1 MALSKPRAQFAH
13 RRTVRLL
20 VDTDVSD
27 IDALKIAQSLSAYAD
42 DIQGIVPLF
51 GGKCFDITL
60 ASPEAAAKL
69 AQEGI
74 DYEQVHKPLRLL
86 GQRSIHVSV
95 FVSVEYPDADL
106 LNLLATYGQLK
117 SKSVRHLRFSEQ
129 GFTHI
134 ENGVRV
140 VEFTRI
146 ERDIPKRLVIAGLE
160 IGFKYSGQPV
170 TCHRCHSTEHVVKNC
185 PKRRRHIVGGGDENN
200 PPPPANNAD
209 PPAGQV
215 EDRGDEPEEG
225 MDVHTTPELF
235 SPPSASA
242 TYAQAA
248 TGTSSDEPTEPTNS
262 QGTTTT
268 QTNWDFLAP
277 RATKGGR
284 KRDPPPRTS
293 SDDEES
299 TPKKHINAEPTDSPI
314 AEPANT
320 TVASGSPPS
329 QSSTAPP
336 APSGLKKFITA
347 LAQGGNARN
356 ILMKTVPA
364 VIFYR
369 CQAYYLFHKYGEF
382 TEQLGKKHKASPAC
396 AEHWASL
403 KGTVPQDAFAQ
414 LLEAFKDIQKRYE
427 LFITD

>member
-1 MALSKPRAQFAH
+1 MALSKPRVQFAH

-20 VDTDVSD
+20 VDDDLTN
-27 IDALKIAQSLSAYAD
+27 IDALKLAQSLPAYAE

-74 DYEQVHKPLRLL
+74 DFEQCHKTLRLL

-95 FVSVEYPDADL
+95 FVSVEFPDVDL
-106 LNLLATYGQLK
+106 LNLLATYGELK
-117 SKSVRHLRFSEQ
+117 SKNVRHLRFSEP

-140 VEFTRI
+140 VEFSRI

-170 TCHRCHSTEHVVKNC
+170 TCHRCHSTDHVVKNC
-185 PKRRRHIVGGGDENN
+185 PKRRRPIVGGGDENN
-200 PPPPANNAD
+200 PPPPANNVD
-209 PPAGQV
+209 PPAGQPA
-215 EDRGDEPEEG
+215 DQRDEPGES
-225 MDVHTTPELF
+225 MDVNTAPELF
-235 SPPSASA
+235 SPPAASP

-248 TGTSSDEPTEPTNS
+248 TGTSSDELAELLPVPGPTTPLT
-262 QGTTTT
+262 
-268 QTNWDFLAP
+268 DRDPPAP

-284 KRDPPPRTS
+284 KRDPPPPTS

-299 TPKKHINAEPTDSPI
+299 APKKHINAEPADSPI

-320 TVASGSPPS
+320 TAASSA
-329 QSSTAPP
+329 SSASAPK
-336 APSGLKKFITA
+336 APSGLKTFITA
-347 LAQGGNARN
+347 LAQGGPARVT
-356 ILMKTVPA
+356 LMKTVPA

-369 CQAYYLFHKYGEF
+369 CQGYFLYHKYGEF

-396 AEHWASL
+396 AEHWDSL

-414 LLEAFKDIQKRYE
+414 LLAAFQDIQKRYG
-427 LFITD
+427 LYTTD

>member
-1 MALSKPRAQFAH
+1 
-13 RRTVRLL
+13 

-200 PPPPANNAD
+200 PPPQLTMLIPQRAKLKTGGMSLRRAWTSTPPQSFFPPQPRLRRTLKRQLGPA
-209 PPAGQV
+209 P
-215 EDRGDEPEEG
+215 
-225 MDVHTTPELF
+225 
-235 SPPSASA
+235 
-242 TYAQAA
+242 
-248 TGTSSDEPTEPTNS
+248 TSSRNPLTRRV
-262 QGTTTT
+262 Q
-268 QTNWDFLAP
+268 
-277 RATKGGR
+277 
-284 KRDPPPRTS
+284 PPPRRT
-293 SDDEES
+293 
-299 TPKKHINAEPTDSPI
+299 
-314 AEPANT
+314 
-320 TVASGSPPS
+320 G
-329 QSSTAPP
+329 
-336 APSGLKKFITA
+336 
-347 LAQGGNARN
+347 
-356 ILMKTVPA
+356 
-364 VIFYR
+364 IF
-369 CQAYYLFHKYGEF
+369 
-382 TEQLGKKHKASPAC
+382 
-396 AEHWASL
+396 
-403 KGTVPQDAFAQ
+403 
-414 LLEAFKDIQKRYE
+414 
-427 LFITD
+427 